1 MKVLMRHLH
10 FVVLCLDVGKR
21 CCHES
26 ADAAFAFRRV
36 VFARHASAL
45 SHLYSV
51 ITCYVDWRSEA
62 ASVKSIFQECG
73 WCT

>member
-26 ADAAFAFRRV
+26 ADAALAFRRV
-36 VFARHASAL
+36 VFGREEAML
-45 SHLYSV
+45 S
-51 ITCYVDWRSEA
+51 
-62 ASVKSIFQECG
+62 
-73 WCT
+73 